1 MDDADV
7 LKMLNAARGGFE
19 VALGMTFTRA
29 SADGVEVEV
38 PVRPELLQPYGLVH
52 GGVYSSIIETAA
64 SVGAALFAMRNGQ
77 TTVGLENTTSF
88 LRAVR
93 SGKLIA
99 IARPLH
105 RGRATQVWEVEV
117 RNNEGK
123 VAATGRVRLLC
134 LEPGAAVAGE
144 TVGVKTR

>member
-1 MDDADV
+1 MDDADL

-29 SADGVEVEV
+29 SADEVEVEV
-38 PVRPELLQPYGLVH
+38 PVRPDVLQPYGLVH

-64 SVGAALFAMRNGQ
+64 SVGAALFAMRSGQ

-99 IARPLH
+99 VARPLH

-117 RNNEGK
+117 RTDEGK
-123 VAATGRVRLLC
+123 IAATGRVRLLC

-144 TVGVKTR
+144 TVGVKR